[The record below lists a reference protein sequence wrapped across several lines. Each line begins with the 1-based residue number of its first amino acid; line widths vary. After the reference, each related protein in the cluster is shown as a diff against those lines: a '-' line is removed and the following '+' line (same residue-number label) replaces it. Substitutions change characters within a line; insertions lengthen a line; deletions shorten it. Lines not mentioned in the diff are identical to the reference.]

1 LNAAHDA
8 PDGRSLP
15 GLLLEFKVIEAV
27 SDEMRENI
35 ESEWPREVA
44 PEVSLI
50 IRCVDRF
57 SVVFYENFPC
67 CPA

>member
-1 LNAAHDA
+1 VTEVEALLDRHLDRDAAFDA
-8 PDGRSLP
+8 WADGYSAS
-15 GLLLEFKVIEAV
+15 G
-27 SDEMRENI
+27 ENI

>member
-1 LNAAHDA
+1 
-8 PDGRSLP
+8 
-15 GLLLEFKVIEAV
+15 
-27 SDEMRENI
+27 MRENI
-35 ESEWPREVA
+35 ESEWPREA
-44 PEVSLI
+44 TPEVSLI

>member
-35 ESEWPREVA
+35 ESEWA
-44 PEVSLI
+44 TPEVSLI